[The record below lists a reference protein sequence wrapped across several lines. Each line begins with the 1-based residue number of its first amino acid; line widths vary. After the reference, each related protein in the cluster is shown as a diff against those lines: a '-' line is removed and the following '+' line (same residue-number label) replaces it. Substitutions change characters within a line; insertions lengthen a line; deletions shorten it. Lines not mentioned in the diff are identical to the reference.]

1 MRENSHVRFGGRGG
15 ETRQPQDWKV
25 RPAPTLR
32 SGNFLY
38 VALRLLLDLEWE
50 VITLARDLGDS
61 LAFPVVSPA
70 QLHGIEINT
79 YAYELAQTTIWIGY
93 IQWWRDHGF
102 GLPAEPIL
110 KPLDAIRQMDAIL
123 AGDRGQET
131 GDRDQGTG
139 DRSQETGDRDQGT
152 GVREPEWP
160 AVDVIVGNP
169 PFLGG
174 NKIRKELGDEY
185 VEALFKLYEGR
196 VPAFADLVCYW
207 FEKARAQIAAGKA
220 KRVGLLA
227 TQAIRGGANRKVLER
242 IKETGD
248 IFWAQSDRVWIL
260 DGATVHVSMVGF
272 DDGGETTRELGQQ
285 TGPAHQCGLN
295 CCCGPRQRTE
305 TTGERRHL
313 LHGTIAKSAI

>member
-1 MRENSHVRFGGRGG
+1 MFGLLRGFREELAAVQVLDAACG
-15 ETRQPQDWKV
+15 
-25 RPAPTLR
+25 

-123 AGDRGQET
+123 AGDR
-131 GDRDQGTG
+131 R
-139 DRSQETGDRDQGT
+139 QETGDRDQGT

-174 NKIRKELGDEY
+174 KKMRVEMGDEY
-185 VEALFKLYEGR
+185 VDELCTLYDGR
-196 VPAFADLVCYW
+196 VPGQSDLVCYW
-207 FEKARAQIAAGKA
+207 FEKARAQIEQGKA
-220 KRVGLLA
+220 KRVGSA
-227 TQAIRGGANRKVLER
+227 
-242 IKETGD
+242 GD
-248 IFWAQSDRVWIL
+248 QLNPWRSESYSLGSDQGRAVTFSWRNLRSRL
-260 DGATVHVSMVGF
+260 DS
-272 DDGGETTRELGQQ
+272 
-285 TGPAHQCGLN
+285 
-295 CCCGPRQRTE
+295 
-305 TTGERRHL
+305 
-313 LHGTIAKSAI
+313 